1 MFTGLVREL
10 GTAVHL
16 RRLAS
21 GAKLAVS
28 APFVS
33 KGAEPGASIA
43 VNGVCLTVTN
53 MRADVLEFDISS
65 ETLSAT
71 DLGGLK
77 PGEKVNLEP
86 ALLAS
91 DALGGHLV
99 SGHVDGVGS
108 IRSKT
113 RTGEAWK
120 LEITAPPSV
129 LPFLVE
135 KGSVAVD
142 GLSLTVVELL
152 PGAFTAV
159 IIPHTAGNTTIGF
172 KGPAS
177 PVNLEADII
186 GKYVAKFL
194 AGAAARGR
202 AEGMRGI
209 TMESLMDSGFFANQR
224 ERRG

>member
-10 GTAVHL
+10 GAVVHL
-16 RRLAS
+16 RRGAS

-28 APFVS
+28 APLVS
-33 KGAEPGASIA
+33 RGAALGASIA
-43 VNGVCLTVTN
+43 INGACLTVT
-53 MRADVLEFDISS
+53 AAKGDVLEFDISS
-65 ETLSAT
+65 ETLRST
-71 DLGGLK
+71 VLGGLN

-86 ALLAS
+86 ALLAQ

-99 SGHVDGVGS
+99 SGHVDGAGR

-113 RTGEAWK
+113 ETGEAWK
-120 LEITAPPSV
+120 LEIEAPPPV
-129 LPFLVE
+129 LRYLVE

-142 GLSLTVVELL
+142 GISLTVVDVLAD
-152 PGAFTAV
+152 AFTVV
-159 IIPHTAGNTTIGF
+159 IIPHTARNTTIGF
-172 KGPAS
+172 KAPSS

-194 AGAAARGR
+194 GKAAGGKPGGRG
-202 AEGMRGI
+202 GL
-209 TMESLMDSGFFANQR
+209 TMESLMESGFINGQ